1 MRKRKQKA
9 LISGI
14 TLSTVG
20 VGITSYLLSDALPKR
35 RKVKGL
41 VRSAK
46 VKLSSLSKKQQV
58 NASLNKD
65 AHSDPTYVSESN
77 MISEGPMYQDQHR

>member
-20 VGITSYLLSDALPKR
+20 VGITSYLLSDAAKR

-65 AHSDPTYVSESN
+65 THSDPTYVSESN
-77 MISEGPMYQDQHR
+77 MISEGPMYQNQHR

>member
-20 VGITSYLLSDALPKR
+20 VGITSYILSDAAKR

-46 VKLSSLSKKQQV
+46 VKLSSLSK
-58 NASLNKD
+58 NS
-65 AHSDPTYVSESN
+65 
-77 MISEGPMYQDQHR
+77 R

>member
-1 MRKRKQKA
+1 MVQGRSYYEKTKTKA

-20 VGITSYLLSDALPKR
+20 VGITSYLLSDAAKR

-46 VKLSSLSKKQQV
+46 VKLSSLSKTAGKC
-58 NASLNKD
+58 
-65 AHSDPTYVSESN
+65 
-77 MISEGPMYQDQHR
+77 